1 MSRALVKRFHE
12 DTGVNVRPFFIG
24 AEPAAEAEQGD
35 VNVEYKLGD
44 AGARQSDGGMSGVTV
59 KREGQEKV
67 VDFRHDQFG
76 DAVPEVSLAN
86 FPYPVIIKATDWTTG
101 GESPRLAFVVD
112 WSWAEGGKQFW
123 SDAVLG
129 QTWWT
134 VLYFV
139 AVAFFLLELAAL
151 FSAGWMTRAVT
162 GTVHKLY
169 RATES
174 VKRGDFS
181 HRIHTRSRDQLGE
194 LALAFN
200 DMSANIE
207 TLLAERVVRERLER
221 EVEIAA
227 EVQAQLFPRSTPVLS
242 TAEITG
248 ECRAARG
255 VAGDYYDFIEV
266 APGLVAVTLGDVA
279 GKGTSASLVMSNL
292 QAALRAQV
300 AIIAERLRIEGRVA
314 AATAGS
320 GQPAAVA
327 AAADGAR
334 DMEFARGTSD
344 VGTDAD
350 ARRTVAPMAES
361 INEQLCHST
370 DADRFA
376 TLFLALYDERTRTLR
391 YTNAGHN
398 APALVR

>member
-1 MSRALVKRFHE
+1 MTAQGRAVAVLVTVPVSRALVNRFSE
-12 DTGVNVRPFFIG
+12 NTGVNVRPFFIG
-24 AEPAAEAEQGD
+24 AGPAEAEQGD
-35 VNVEYKLGD
+35 VDVEYKVGD
-44 AGARQSDGGMSGVTV
+44 AGGRSGGARAVVSGA
-59 KREGQEKV
+59 RGQEKV
-67 VDFRHDQFG
+67 VDFKHDQFG

-86 FPYPVIIKATDWTTG
+86 FPYPVIIKATDWTMG
-101 GESPRLAFVVD
+101 GESPRVAFVVD

-129 QTWWT
+129 PTWWT

-139 AVAFFLLELAAL
+139 AVAFLLLELAAL

-207 TLLAERVVRERLER
+207 TLLAERVEHERLKR
-221 EVEIAA
+221 EIEIAH
-227 EVQAQLFPRSTPVLS
+227 EVQAQLFPLSTPVLS

-255 VAGDYYDFIEV
+255 VAGDYYRLLEV
-266 APGLVAVTLGDVA
+266 AARP
-279 GKGTSASLVMSNL
+279 
-292 QAALRAQV
+292 V
-300 AIIAERLRIEGRVA
+300 AIPPG
-314 AATAGS
+314 
-320 GQPAAVA
+320 
-327 AAADGAR
+327 DGAGQGSPAPPA
-334 DMEFARGTSD
+334 MSD
-344 VGTDAD
+344 
-350 ARRTVAPMAES
+350 
-361 INEQLCHST
+361 L
-370 DADRFA
+370 
-376 TLFLALYDERTRTLR
+376 
-391 YTNAGHN
+391 
-398 APALVR
+398 